1 MLVALIYEVG
11 ARESKLQSDN
21 QRPSPGA
28 ARLELQPAVVPAP
41 GGLDPRRRRRVGL
54 LRGVLPAHLHVVASL
69 AAAHRLYTSFTDST
83 KHKQVPLFIKR
94 YFLRPSVR

>member
-54 LRGVLPAHLHVVASL
+54 LRGVLPAHL
-69 AAAHRLYTSFTDST
+69 R
-83 KHKQVPLFIKR
+83 Q
-94 YFLRPSVR
+94 